1 MQFLFPNVLWGLLAL
16 AIPLIVHLFNF
27 RKTKRVYFSN
37 VALLKTVDT
46 KTSSFRRLKNLLV
59 MLARMLFIACLVLA
73 FAQPI
78 KRSAD
83 AVDQPVGINGIYL
96 DNSQSMQN
104 TSQNKRLL
112 DLAVIKID
120 ELLSLLNRTSNV
132 QLSTNDF
139 DGQDQFVSTAAKVKD
154 RLTTV
159 SFSETGRDLGQVYKR
174 QRSIA
179 EKFNPSGRNH
189 FFWFSDFQKS
199 TVGNP
204 AEIKLDSNDI
214 LHLIPVEGKS
224 TQNVFVDSVWLN
236 VPFVREMQ
244 NNVLNVRVY
253 NSGNKAV
260 EKLPLRLYVDEVQI
274 STSSVDLPANAYGT
288 ARFNF
293 TVNSRGLHR
302 GKVTFDD
309 QPITFDNEYFFTLD
323 ASPSIR
329 VLHLYG
335 QRSEQNYIGKI
346 FANDSLFNFKAFSVD
361 NFNTGEIQN
370 ADLVLLEGVSTVEG
384 ERRAALDAFL
394 KEGGNVALIP
404 SSSPSQVSLQG
415 FLGAYGIQNL
425 LVDNHIPKVDGMQ
438 EVVQPDRKTP
448 FFEDVFEQGTHN
460 SLMSL
465 PRVYPKMQWT
475 GVAER
480 VLTLKN
486 GKPFLTRTRVGNGN
500 IYVFAAPFVKDYGN
514 FAEHALYV
522 PTFFKMAYLSS
533 KADRLAYNF
542 NEGYLQFYM
551 PNAPKNAVYKLK
563 NKQLELIPAQSMRG
577 KTLILTLPKSSELQ
591 DNQLLGSGI
600 YDLEINGKTEKSLAL
615 NHSKTESFMDMYTAA
630 ELREAFENQSNIKIY
645 DDLSDGSFIQAFR
658 ESSMDKPFWK
668 YFIIAALVF
677 LLAEIL
683 ITRLLK
689 G

>member
-1 MQFLFPNVLWGLLAL
+1 
-16 AIPLIVHLFNF
+16 
-27 RKTKRVYFSN
+27 
-37 VALLKTVDT
+37 
-46 KTSSFRRLKNLLV
+46 
-59 MLARMLFIACLVLA
+59 MLFIASIVLA
-73 FAQPI
+73 FAQPV
-78 KRSAD
+78 KRS
-83 AVDQPVGINGIYL
+83 VENSGFPLGINGIYL

-120 ELLSLLNRTSNV
+120 ELLTLLNRTSNL
-132 QLSTNDF
+132 QLTTNDF
-139 DGQDQFVSTAAKVKD
+139 DGQDQFVTTSAKIKD

-159 SFSETGRDLGQVYKR
+159 NFSETGRGFGQIYSR
-174 QRSIA
+174 QRTVA
-179 EKFNPSGRNH
+179 EKHNASARNH

-199 TVGNP
+199 TMGEPKSMRV
-204 AEIKLDSNDI
+204 DSNDVV
-214 LHLIPVEGKS
+214 HLVPLIGKP

-293 TVNSRGLHR
+293 TVNRRGLHK
-302 GKVTFDD
+302 GKITFDD

-329 VLHLYG
+329 ILHLFG
-335 QRSEQNYIGKI
+335 QRSDQNYIGKI
-346 FANDSLFNFKAFSVD
+346 FSNDSLFNYKSFSID

-370 ADLVLLEGVSTVEG
+370 ADLLVLEGISSLEG
-384 ERRAALDAFL
+384 EKRASVDAFL
-394 KEGGNVALIP
+394 NQGGNVALLP
-404 SSSPSQVSLQG
+404 SANPSQVSLG
-415 FLGAYGIQNL
+415 EFLGSFGIQNL
-425 LVDNHIPKVDGMQ
+425 LVDNHIPKAENMQ
-438 EVVQPDRKTP
+438 DVAQPDKQIP
-448 FFEDVFEQGTHN
+448 FFEDVFEKGTYN

-465 PRVYPKMQWT
+465 PKVYPKMQWA
-475 GVAER
+475 GAAEKI
-480 VLTLKN
+480 LTLKN
-486 GKPFLTRTRVGNGN
+486 GKPYLTRTKVGDGN
-500 IYVFAAPFVKDYGN
+500 IYVFASPLSKEYGT

-542 NEGYLQFYM
+542 SEGYLQFYM
-551 PNAPKNAVYKLK
+551 PNAPKNAVYKLR
-563 NKQLELIPAQSMRG
+563 NKQFELIPGQSMRG

-591 DNQLLGSGI
+591 ENQILGSGI
-600 YDLEINGKTEKSLAL
+600 YDLEIDGKVSKSLAL
-615 NHSKTESFMDMYTAA
+615 NHSKTESFMETYTSE
-630 ELREAFENQSNIKIY
+630 ELRGFFENQKNVKVY
-645 DDLSDGSFIQAFR
+645 DDVKDGDFIQAFR
-658 ESSMDKPFWK
+658 DSSLDKPYWK
-668 YFIIAALVF
+668 YFIIAALIF

-683 ITRLLK
+683 LTRFLK
-689 G
+689 A

>member
-1 MQFLFPNVLWGLLAL
+1 
-16 AIPLIVHLFNF
+16 
-27 RKTKRVYFSN
+27 
-37 VALLKTVDT
+37 
-46 KTSSFRRLKNLLV
+46 
-59 MLARMLFIACLVLA
+59 MLFIASIVLA
-73 FAQPI
+73 FAQPV
-78 KRSAD
+78 KRS
-83 AVDQPVGINGIYL
+83 VENSGFPLGINGIYL

-120 ELLSLLNRTSNV
+120 ELLTLLNRTSNL
-132 QLSTNDF
+132 QLTTNDF
-139 DGQDQFVSTAAKVKD
+139 DGQDQFVTTSAKIKD

-159 SFSETGRDLGQVYKR
+159 NFSETGRGFGQIYSR
-174 QRSIA
+174 QRTVA
-179 EKFNPSGRNH
+179 EKHNASARNH

-199 TVGNP
+199 TMGEPKSMRV
-204 AEIKLDSNDI
+204 DSNDVV
-214 LHLIPVEGKS
+214 HFVPLIGKP

-293 TVNSRGLHR
+293 TVNRRGLHK
-302 GKVTFDD
+302 GKITFDD

-329 VLHLYG
+329 ILHLFG
-335 QRSEQNYIGKI
+335 QRSDQNYIGKI
-346 FANDSLFNFKAFSVD
+346 FSNDSLFNYKSFSID

-370 ADLVLLEGVSTVEG
+370 ADLLVLEGISSLEG
-384 ERRAALDAFL
+384 EKRASVDAFL
-394 KEGGNVALIP
+394 NQGGNVALLP
-404 SSSPSQVSLQG
+404 SANPSQVSLG
-415 FLGAYGIQNL
+415 EFLGSFGIQNL
-425 LVDNHIPKVDGMQ
+425 LVDNHIPKAENMQ
-438 EVVQPDRKTP
+438 DVAQPDKQIP
-448 FFEDVFEQGTHN
+448 FFEDVFEKGTYN

-465 PRVYPKMQWT
+465 PKVYPKMQWA
-475 GVAER
+475 GAAEKI
-480 VLTLKN
+480 LTLKN
-486 GKPFLTRTRVGNGN
+486 GKPYLTRTKVGDGN
-500 IYVFAAPFVKDYGN
+500 IYVFASPLSKEYGT

-542 NEGYLQFYM
+542 SEGYLQFYM
-551 PNAPKNAVYKLK
+551 PNAPKNAVYKLR
-563 NKQLELIPAQSMRG
+563 NKQFELIPGQSMRG

-591 DNQLLGSGI
+591 ENQILGSGI
-600 YDLEINGKTEKSLAL
+600 YDLEIDGKVSKSLAL
-615 NHSKTESFMDMYTAA
+615 NHSKTESFMETYTSE
-630 ELREAFENQSNIKIY
+630 ELRGFFENQKNVKVY
-645 DDLSDGSFIQAFR
+645 DDVKDGDFIQAFR
-658 ESSMDKPFWK
+658 DSSLDKPYWK
-668 YFIIAALVF
+668 YFIIAALIF

-683 ITRLLK
+683 LTRFLK
-689 G
+689 A

>member
-1 MQFLFPNVLWGLLAL
+1 MQFLFPKVLWGLAAL

-59 MLARMLFIACLVLA
+59 LIARMLFIFCLVMA

-78 KRSAD
+78 KRSEGAI
-83 AVDQPVGINGIYL
+83 DQPVGINAIYL

-104 TSQNKRLL
+104 TTQNKRLL
-112 DLAVIKID
+112 DLAVVKID

-132 QLSTNDF
+132 QLTTNDF
-139 DGQDQFVSTAAKVKD
+139 DAQDQFVSTAAKVKD

-189 FFWFSDFQKS
+189 LFWFSDFQKS
-199 TVGNP
+199 TAGNLS
-204 AEIKLDSNDI
+204 ELKLDSNDV

-244 NNVLNVRVY
+244 NNILNVRVY

-260 EKLPLRLYVDEVQI
+260 EKLPLRLYIDDVQT

-293 TVNSRGLHR
+293 TVNSRGVHR

-309 QPITFDNEYFFTLD
+309 QPITFDNDYYFTLD
-323 ASPSIR
+323 ASPSINI
-329 VLHLYG
+329 LHLYA

-346 FANDSLFNFKAFSVD
+346 FANDSLFSFKSFSVD

-370 ADLVLLEGVSTVEG
+370 ADLVILEGVSTVDG
-384 ERRAALDAFL
+384 EKKASLNTFL
-394 KEGGNVALIP
+394 NDGGNVALIP
-404 SSSPSQVSLQG
+404 SASPSQVSIQN
-415 FLGAYGIQNL
+415 FLSTYGIQNL
-425 LVDNHIPKVDGMQ
+425 IVDNHIPKADAMV
-438 EVVQPDRKTP
+438 EVSQPDKRSP

-460 SLMSL
+460 TLMSL
-465 PRVYPKMQWT
+465 PKIYPKMQWT
-475 GVAER
+475 GVGER
-480 VLTLKN
+480 VLMLKN
-486 GKPFLTRTRVGNGN
+486 GKPYLTRTRVNDGS
-500 IYVFAAPFVKDYGN
+500 IYVFASPLGKDYGN

-533 KADRLAYNF
+533 KAERIAYNF
-542 NEGYLQFYM
+542 NEGFLQFFM

-600 YDLEINGKTEKSLAL
+600 YDLEINGKIEKSLAL
-615 NHSKTESFMDMYTAA
+615 NHSKTESFMDMFTAD
-630 ELREAFENQSNIKIY
+630 ELKEILGNQKNINIY
-645 DDLSDGSFIQAFR
+645 DDLDDSSFIQAFR
-658 ESSMDKPFWK
+658 ASSMDKPFWK